1 MIQLKCSISLIN
13 VNKFCMDLFCHANTS
28 AIVRDIMIYSI
39 GSEKLIY
46 INQRIGVE
54 MEMVKSNS

>member
-1 MIQLKCSISLIN
+1 LIN

-54 MEMVKSNS
+54 NGNGEIKLISKKMKLS